1 MNIISYY
8 CQYFSSRILLN
19 PTTSHVMWAGCWQSS
34 TVRCVVLGTVIHV
47 VNGLQ
52 DVKAPVFRITAPC
65 MHLYLYLQLSLFQY
79 IISLEICLCLR
90 AKKKRISSVCFALSR
105 NEKKYLQKLFFHPQ
119 NNGPRVFIQTSY
131 SISTLYPHQIQ
142 SMVYLCTY
150 MGVLCKKS
158 VFLNCTV
165 LIDIFC
171 LCDFLCKYLG
181 AIINIY
187 NYCDHLEIFDCGLQ
201 SGA

>member
-1 MNIISYY
+1 M
-8 CQYFSSRILLN
+8 F
-19 PTTSHVMWAGCWQSS
+19 
-34 TVRCVVLGTVIHV
+34 VLFV
-47 VNGLQ
+47 
-52 DVKAPVFRITAPC
+52 
-65 MHLYLYLQLSLFQY
+65 
-79 IISLEICLCLR
+79 
-90 AKKKRISSVCFALSR
+90 
-105 NEKKYLQKLFFHPQ
+105 FHPQ

-142 SMVYLCTY
+142 SMVYSYTY

-201 SGA
+201 SGAWKVELGHQGNLSHLVWLSVILLNSFSYLNYMQVCLMYHTEFSWFIIAIIKQPEDIAYQMLCPYQPLIHYKKNPHIYKRKTLFIIMHYEA